1 MMVGKSPQLLELLVE
16 LRRFASCDAP
26 VLIEGETGTG
36 KELAARELHYAGV
49 RSGGPFVPV
58 NCGAI
63 PDTLVESEFFGH
75 RRGAFTDAKT
85 DRVGLVELAR
95 GGSLFLDEVDSLSPK
110 AQVTLL
116 RFLQDSEYRPVGG
129 GHARAANVRVIAAT
143 NCRLIELVRCGG
155 FRSDLLYRLNPLYVR
170 VPPLRERTGD
180 VAELAHHFLQ
190 SAAKQVASPAK
201 RWHPLALELLCGHAW
216 LGNVRELESVVMR
229 ACLLAS
235 ADEVGPADLTAAL
248 HGVPVHVAAP
258 DAPPTDPQIA
268 CFAVAKS
275 HAIALFEHDYL
286 TALMRRAHGNVSEAA
301 RLSQT
306 ERRQLGKLLK
316 KRGIEPLQFG
326 HG

>member
-1 MMVGKSPQLLELLVE
+1 MIGKSPQLLELLVE
-16 LRRFASCDAP
+16 LRRFAGCDAP

-49 RSGGPFVPV
+49 RAGGPFVPV

-63 PDTLVESEFFGH
+63 PDALVESEFFGH

-85 DRVGLVELAR
+85 DHAGLVELAR

-129 GHARAANVRVIAAT
+129 GHARAADVRVIAAT
-143 NCRLIELVRCGG
+143 NSQLVELVRRGE
-155 FRSDLLYRLNPLYVR
+155 FRSDLLYRLNPLYIR
-170 VPPLRERTGD
+170 VPPLRERIGD
-180 VAELAHHFLQ
+180 VEELAQHFLR
-190 SAAKQVASPAK
+190 SAAKQLASPAK
-201 RWHPLALELLCGHAW
+201 RWHPLALQLLSGHAW

-229 ACLLAS
+229 ACLQAS

-248 HGVPVHVAAP
+248 RGVPAHAAS
-258 DAPPTDPQIA
+258 APLLPADPQVA
-268 CFAVAKS
+268 CFALAKS
-275 HAIALFEHDYL
+275 RAIALFEHDYL

-301 RLSQT
+301 RLSKT

-316 KRGIEPLQFG
+316 KRGIEPVQFG